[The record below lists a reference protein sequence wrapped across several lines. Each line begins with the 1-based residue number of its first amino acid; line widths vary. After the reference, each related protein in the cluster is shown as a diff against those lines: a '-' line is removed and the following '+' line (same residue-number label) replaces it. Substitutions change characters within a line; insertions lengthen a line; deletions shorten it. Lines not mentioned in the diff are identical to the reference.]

1 MKVIAI
7 ANQKGGC
14 GKTTTAIN
22 LSSLLAS
29 KGQRVVLIDADPQA
43 HATMGLNLMPSE
55 LDKTMFDVLSPSN
68 NENMPMSEILLSV
81 KENLW
86 LAPSSARLSAVEQE
100 LAGVEGRESKLYRAM
115 GTLGDGYDYAIIDC
129 PPSIGHLCVN
139 GLRAAQ
145 EVIIPIDLSLFSLRG
160 VSKLMEIVL
169 MLKDRLGH
177 DVRARALVT
186 MFDNRTKY
194 SRLVLDKV
202 KERFSGNVYDTVIRY
217 NIRLRETVDSG
228 LPISDYDRRSIG
240 YKDYERLAEE
250 VLNGAAVFSAGDHA
264 SLAAAEDFIE
274 EAEGLRKVA
283 MEGDEEV
290 IADEQERF
298 QAQGFSSLY
307 PSMAEALVVNSSPGL
322 ADEDEEDFIQDLKP
336 PTPNTGKYLNRH
348 EEKGYSSRNPAI
360 KKKRQ
365 PTTKN
370 LNQVS
375 LP

>member
-29 KGQRVVLIDADPQA
+29 KGQKVVLVDADPQA
-43 HATMGLNLMPSE
+43 HATMGLNLVPAE
-55 LDKTMFDVLSPSN
+55 LDRTMFDILSPSVN
-68 NENMPMSEILLSV
+68 GNTPMTDILLSV

-86 LAPSSARLSAVEQE
+86 LAPSSAKLSAVEQE

-115 GTLGDGYDYAIIDC
+115 GTLGDDYDYAIIDC

-177 DVRARALVT
+177 ELRARALIT

-194 SRLVLDKV
+194 SRLVLEKV
-202 KERFSGNVYDTVIRY
+202 KERFGENVFDTVIRY

-228 LPISDYDRRSIG
+228 LPISDYDKRSIG
-240 YKDYERLAEE
+240 YKDYERLAQE
-250 VLNGAAVFSAGDHA
+250 VLVGAGSLLSTAHET
-264 SLAAAEDFIE
+264 LAAAEDFIE
-274 EAEGLRKVA
+274 EAEELRQAAADDPSSNIMEELEGFETQGLK
-283 MEGDEEV
+283 
-290 IADEQERF
+290 
-298 QAQGFSSLY
+298 SLY
-307 PSMAEALVVNSSPGL
+307 PSMTEALAVQQPAGL
-322 ADEDEEDFIQDLKP
+322 SDDDEEDF
-336 PTPNTGKYLNRH
+336 
-348 EEKGYSSRNPAI
+348 
-360 KKKRQ
+360 
-365 PTTKN
+365 
-370 LNQVS
+370 
-375 LP
+375 

>member
-29 KGQRVVLIDADPQA
+29 KGQKVILIDADPQA
-43 HATMGLNLMPSE
+43 HATMGLNLVPGDLE
-55 LDKTMFDVLSPSN
+55 KTMFDILSPSN
-68 NENMPMSEILLSV
+68 NGSIPMAEIVLQV

-100 LAGVEGRESKLYRAM
+100 LARVEGRESKLYRAM
-115 GTLGDGYDYAIIDC
+115 GTLGEGYDYAIIDC

-177 DVRARALVT
+177 ELRARALIT

-202 KERFSGNVYDTVIRY
+202 KERFGDNVYDTVIRY

-228 LPISDYDRRSIG
+228 MPISEYDRRSIG

-250 VLNGAAVFSAGDHA
+250 VLRAAAGLSVGDHET
-264 SLAAAEDFIE
+264 LATAEDFIQE
-274 EAEGLRKVA
+274 TEGLRKVV
-283 MEGDEEV
+283 MEEDEEP
-290 IADEQERF
+290 IDDELEGF
-298 QAQGFSSLY
+298 QSQGFRSLY
-307 PSMAEALVVNSSPGL
+307 PSMAEALAVSSPSEL
-322 ADEDEEDFIQDLKP
+322 TDEDDEEF
-336 PTPNTGKYLNRH
+336 
-348 EEKGYSSRNPAI
+348 
-360 KKKRQ
+360 
-365 PTTKN
+365 
-370 LNQVS
+370 
-375 LP
+375 

>member
-1 MKVIAI
+1 MPRKLFLGMCGGDINSWEIWEERGEFMKVIAI

-68 NENMPMSEILLSV
+68 NGNMPMSEILLSV

-100 LAGVEGRESKLYRAM
+100 LAGVQGRESKLYRAM

-264 SLAAAEDFIE
+264 SLATAEDFIE

-283 MEGDEEV
+283 MEGDEEM

-322 ADEDEEDFIQDLKP
+322 ADEDEEDF
-336 PTPNTGKYLNRH
+336 
-348 EEKGYSSRNPAI
+348 
-360 KKKRQ
+360 
-365 PTTKN
+365 
-370 LNQVS
+370 
-375 LP
+375 